1 MGFLSSLFGPK
12 RYSKTYTISIGT
24 YRNAEDLRAA
34 LKGGGCDTGDVDDLL
49 SQVVPSAERKELDI
63 VVVTVE
69 DLGLA
74 ERVDRKEIYDRAR
87 ALNLELCPAEVGP
100 QLWLQHKDRIDE
112 PQLYIGMEPLSDK
125 IFQVGRYGPSV
136 FLGSWSYNDV
146 FYSLQSW
153 AFIGQTRPK
162 N

>member
-1 MGFLSSLFGPK
+1 M
-12 RYSKTYTISIGT
+12 RYSKTYTITIGT
-24 YRNAEDLRAA
+24 YSNAEELRGA
-34 LKGGGCDTGDVDDLL
+34 LKDGGCDTGGVDDLL
-49 SQVVPSAERKELDI
+49 SQVVVSPERKELNV

-74 ERVDRKEIYDRAR
+74 ERVDRKEIYDRAQ
-87 ALNLELCPAEVGP
+87 ALNLDLCPAEVAP

-112 PQLYIGMEPLSDK
+112 PQLYIGMEPLTEK

-136 FLGSWSYNDV
+136 FFNYWSANDV

-153 AFIGQTRPK
+153 AFIDQTRRK
-162 N
+162 DG